1 MREKG
6 TSDNA
11 RINSKIDFDALF
23 RTYYEPLYYFA
34 LQYVTDEDD
43 CRDIVTG
50 VIEQLWRNLSDV
62 HPDTVRA
69 LLYTH
74 VRNRCI
80 DLLRHEKQ
88 KLQYADFVA
97 RQSQHYIEAQEYN
110 QQEERERIV
119 AQVLDSM
126 GEPTH
131 SILLACY
138 VDGKKYKEVAEMMNI
153 SISTVKKHI
162 VKALRIIRE
171 KRAERQQKKAKKS

>member
-1 MREKG
+1 MRKRG
-6 TSDNA
+6 DISQSHVDA
-11 RINSKIDFDALF
+11 DVDFDTLF
-23 RTYYEPLYYFA
+23 RTYYESLYYFA
-34 LQYVTDEDD
+34 RQYVQDEDD

-50 VIEQLWRNLSDV
+50 AFEHLWRNLSGIR
-62 HPDTVRA
+62 PDTVRA

-88 KLQYADFVA
+88 KRQYAEFVA
-97 RQSQHYIEAQEYN
+97 HNSLQYIEAHEYDH
-110 QQEERERIV
+110 QEERERIV
-119 AQVLDSM
+119 AEVLDSI

-138 VDGKKYKEVAEMMNI
+138 VDGKKYKEVAEMMNV

-171 KRAERQQKKAKKS
+171 KRAERKSKKT

>member
-1 MREKG
+1 MRENE
-6 TSDNA
+6 D
-11 RINSKIDFDALF
+11 IDFGTLF

-34 LQYVTDEDD
+34 LQYVPDEDD
-43 CRDIVTG
+43 CRDIVAG
-50 VIEQLWRNLSDV
+50 VFEQLWRNIADIR
-62 HPDTVRA
+62 PDTVRA

-88 KLQYADFVA
+88 KHQYAEFVA
-97 RQSQHYIEAQEYN
+97 RHSQRYIEA
-110 QQEERERIV
+110 RIV
-119 AQVLDSM
+119 TEVLDSI

-138 VDGKKYKEVAEMMNI
+138 VDGKKYKEVAERMNI

-171 KRAERQQKKAKKS
+171 KRKERETKKS